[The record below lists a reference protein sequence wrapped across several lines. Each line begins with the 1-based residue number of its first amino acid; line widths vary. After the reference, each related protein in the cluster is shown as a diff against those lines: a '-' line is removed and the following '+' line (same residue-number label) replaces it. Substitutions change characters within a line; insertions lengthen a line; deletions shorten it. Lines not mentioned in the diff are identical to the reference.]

1 MIISNVGLS
10 HYRLAKAEK
19 QSNNPYVWHLCTGS
33 LEDKDVPYTDR
44 ADQLV
49 HVYMDIM
56 VSELLRYDHSY
67 VII

>member
-1 MIISNVGLS
+1 MHGIF
-10 HYRLAKAEK
+10 AQE
-19 QSNNPYVWHLCTGS
+19 VWKI
-33 LEDKDVPYTDR
+33 EKDVPYTDR

-56 VSELLRYDHSY
+56 VSELLQYDHSY